1 MYHMTT
7 ATVRDLRYD
16 FPAVLNRVSK
26 GESIAITKRGK
37 IVAQLSPPAK
47 TETRRLAY
55 RKQFL
60 KRIKEL
66 QRKAKPDNF
75 VEWFIENR
83 A

>member
-1 MYHMTT
+1 MTK

-16 FPAVLNRVSK
+16 FPAVLARVSK

-37 IVAQLSPPAK
+37 IVAQLSPPEKVKASK
-47 TETRRLAY
+47 QAY
-55 RKQFL
+55 RAKFL
-60 KRIKEL
+60 ARIQEM

>member
-1 MYHMTT
+1 MTT
-7 ATVRDLRYD
+7 ATVRGLRYD
-16 FPAVLNRVSK
+16 FPSVLARVSK

-37 IVAQLSPPAK
+37 VVAQISPPEK
-47 TETRRLAY
+47 PGKSAY
-55 RKQFL
+55 RAQFL
-60 KRIKEL
+60 ARIQEA